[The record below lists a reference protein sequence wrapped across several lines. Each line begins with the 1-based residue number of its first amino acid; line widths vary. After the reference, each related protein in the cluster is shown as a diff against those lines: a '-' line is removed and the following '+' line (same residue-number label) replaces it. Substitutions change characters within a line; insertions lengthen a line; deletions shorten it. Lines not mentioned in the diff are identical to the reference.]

1 MAAADAPEPPLERLR
16 GVGYLAVM
24 PNPRSGPWTLRCD
37 GGARGNPGPG
47 ALGYVLIDPSGR
59 EVDARGEMLGVVTN
73 NMAEYRALI
82 AGLESAARHRA
93 EPLTVCMDSELVV
106 RQMTGVYRV
115 KQAGLKPLH
124 AEAARAAARLES
136 VRFVAV
142 RREDNVR
149 ADQLVNETLDRA
161 MDGSSESP
169 R

>member
-1 MAAADAPEPPLERLR
+1 
-16 GVGYLAVM
+16 M
-24 PNPRSGPWTLRCD
+24 PNPRSGSWTLRCD

-59 EVDARGEMLGVVTN
+59 EVEGRGELLGAVTN
-73 NMAEYRALI
+73 NVAEYLALI
-82 AGLESAARHRA
+82 AGLGAAARHGA

-106 RQMTGVYRV
+106 RQMTGEYRV
-115 KQAGLKPLH
+115 KNEGLKPLH
-124 AEAARAAARLES
+124 AEAAKAAARLGS

-142 RREDNVR
+142 RREDNAR

-161 MDGSSESP
+161 VDTSSESP